1 MRSRGSVVLKR
12 ISNTPSVS
20 ILPGE
25 RVFHKLSDG
34 TYEPATITLEA
45 VVQNV
50 DNPKYQWGRIVGGSF
65 RPYSVVYSHMI
76 ASPVHAGVVAVK
88 VTGDNV
94 PNAIIASE
102 VLTIVED
109 GVSPVQYK
117 IVVSQLNRV
126 VDSISCDAYG
136 NPKIYYQAT
145 AYLYKITGNT
155 EVLCEDFYCV
165 VVYYKNGTQ
174 SDASVSTSPSGSY
187 TFDVSG
193 DYDLI
198 HVGFIDSPSGK
209 VIIDTSLAKVYD
221 GAPAVQYSIDILQN
235 GKPVNTIASDAE
247 GYPKLEP
254 TAFAR
259 LYKKVGNDE
268 RTICS
273 DFYCKVVSMNTD
285 DNVSNEEE
293 SGVPVSDYEF
303 EVADNYYDS
312 FAVSFF
318 DKASKK
324 TVAEISISRTFD
336 GSTGESGYT
345 YRSRGM
351 FTTGETYV
359 WNSEYRDIV
368 FSWFNNK
375 LYAFRVKN
383 KGASVTVPPTS
394 SNGDD
399 NWDDASELEFVAT
412 DLLLAQDAVVNVI
425 GTSKIFIGE
434 LDKTEGWEITKGAI
448 RHSATGLELT
458 KDGKLLSPKDGIK
471 IGTQSVEEMLDGI
484 QVGSRNYAHGTSGEW
499 GKSVALQNALNQVID
514 LHPCYLADLKVGDAV
529 YVSFDIE
536 FKNITKGPGAIVT
549 IQAPGNVTGWDDGGI
564 TMGDITQRLSA
575 GNGEA
580 HITLFNTVTAAH
592 LNNTI
597 WPMNARFDYM
607 SGSVRF
613 KNFKFGIG
621 NKSTDWSPAPEDFVE
636 TGIDISNRKI
646 TLKADTTVFKNNAG
660 EDIAVFEND
669 KIKASMIDV
678 DNLVAKKVETAI
690 DGKRIVIDPSTNS
703 LVVYDANDRKVI
715 SISYR
720 DINGAETSVPSI
732 KSYQYVNG
740 TLQAVT
746 SLEGSRLQ
754 VLSYANNNIAFAA
767 TISASGL
774 MISNNSNNYN
784 SLLSYDGLRLY
795 RDGSLYKSYT

>member
-324 TVAEISISRTFD
+324 TVAESSISRTFD

-678 DNLVAKKVETAI
+678 DNLEAKKVKSVDSYNTKLTLDAMGLNVGTASSRNLI
-690 DGKRIVIDPSTNS
+690 ELKWGEQGPFSFGTGRLVLREAALSSVVEAIFTGNALEFHVGGRVRARLSANGLVFYNS
-703 LVVYDANDRKVI
+703 SGNI
-715 SISYR
+715 
-720 DINGAETSVPSI
+720 T
-732 KSYQYVNG
+732 KSYMAQ
-740 TLQAVT
+740 
-746 SLEGSRLQ
+746 
-754 VLSYANNNIAFAA
+754 
-767 TISASGL
+767 
-774 MISNNSNNYN
+774 
-784 SLLSYDGLRLY
+784 
-795 RDGSLYKSYT
+795 

>member
-1 MRSRGSVVLKR
+1 MTKVKGGVPIRRVPR
-12 ISNTPSVS
+12 TPSVV
-20 ILPGE
+20 IQAGQ
-25 RVFHKLSDG
+25 RVFHKLPDG

-65 RPYSVVYSHMI
+65 QPYSVVYSHMI
-76 ASPVHAGVVAVK
+76 ASPAHAGVVAVK

-117 IVVSQLNRV
+117 IVVKQLDRIV
-126 VDSISCDAYG
+126 TSISCDANG
-136 NPKIYYQAT
+136 NPKLYYQAT

-193 DYDLI
+193 DYDSMRI
-198 HVGFIDSPSGK
+198 AFVNGDDIVVETTVP
-209 VIIDTSLAKVYD
+209 KVYD
-221 GAPAVQYSIDILQN
+221 GSQGIP
-235 GKPVNTIASDAE
+235 
-247 GYPKLEP
+247 
-254 TAFAR
+254 
-259 LYKKVGNDE
+259 
-268 RTICS
+268 
-273 DFYCKVVSMNTD
+273 
-285 DNVSNEEE
+285 
-293 SGVPVSDYEF
+293 
-303 EVADNYYDS
+303 
-312 FAVSFF
+312 
-318 DKASKK
+318 
-324 TVAEISISRTFD
+324 
-336 GSTGESGYT
+336 GSSGYT
-345 YRSRGM
+345 YRPRGM
-351 FTTGETYV
+351 FTPGDTYV
-359 WNSEYRDIV
+359 YNDMYRDIV
-368 FSWFNNK
+368 LSWFNSR
-375 LYAFRVKN
+375 LHTFRVKV
-383 KGASVTVPPTS
+383 KGSSVTVRPTS

-399 NWDDASELEFVAT
+399 NWEVANELKFIAT
-412 DLLLAQDAVVNVI
+412 DLLLAQNAVIDVL
-425 GTSKIFIGE
+425 GSSKIFVGE
-434 LDKTEGWEITKGAI
+434 LDNTEGWEITKGAI

-660 EDIAVFEND
+660 EDIAIFDEHG
-669 KIKASMIDV
+669 I
-678 DNLVAKKVETAI
+678 VAKKVETSI
-690 DGKRIVIDPSTNS
+690 DGKRIIISPDTSSLLMVDSLGNKALEIRFPTWASGSTSAFGSYITIKSHRTAMQVGESLPWDSTIVISDEEISMEGTYNEYGVS
-703 LVVYDANDRKVI
+703 GTVKRKVSINPYGI
-715 SISYR
+715 SFYK
-720 DINGAETSVPSI
+720 N
-732 KSYQYVNG
+732 
-740 TLQAVT
+740 
-746 SLEGSRLQ
+746 
-754 VLSYANNNIAFAA
+754 
-767 TISASGL
+767 
-774 MISNNSNNYN
+774 
-784 SLLSYDGLRLY
+784 
-795 RDGSLYKSYT
+795 GSLKKTYNNE

>member
-259 LYKKVGNDE
+259 LYKKVGNGE

-678 DNLVAKKVETAI
+678 DNLEAKKVKSVDSYNTKLTLDAMGLNVGTASSRNLI
-690 DGKRIVIDPSTNS
+690 ELKWGEQGPFSFGTGRLVLREAALSSVVEAIFTGNALEFHVGGRVRARLSANGLVFYNS
-703 LVVYDANDRKVI
+703 SGNI
-715 SISYR
+715 
-720 DINGAETSVPSI
+720 T
-732 KSYQYVNG
+732 KSYMAQ
-740 TLQAVT
+740 
-746 SLEGSRLQ
+746 
-754 VLSYANNNIAFAA
+754 
-767 TISASGL
+767 
-774 MISNNSNNYN
+774 
-784 SLLSYDGLRLY
+784 
-795 RDGSLYKSYT
+795 

>member
-259 LYKKVGNDE
+259 LYKKVGNGE

-324 TVAEISISRTFD
+324 TVAESSISRTFD

-412 DLLLAQDAVVNVI
+412 DLLLAQNAIVN
-425 GTSKIFIGE
+425 
-434 LDKTEGWEITKGAI
+434 
-448 RHSATGLELT
+448 
-458 KDGKLLSPKDGIK
+458 LLQGNE
-471 IGTQSVEEMLDGI
+471 VRVLDG
-484 QVGSRNYAHGTSGEW
+484 N
-499 GKSVALQNALNQVID
+499 
-514 LHPCYLADLKVGDAV
+514 
-529 YVSFDIE
+529 
-536 FKNITKGPGAIVT
+536 
-549 IQAPGNVTGWDDGGI
+549 GI
-564 TMGDITQRLSA
+564 ATA
-575 GNGEA
+575 G
-580 HITLFNTVTAAH
+580 
-592 LNNTI
+592 
-597 WPMNARFDYM
+597 M
-607 SGSVRF
+607 SGSGSGDSGIRF
-613 KNFKFGIG
+613 YAGSDDPQTAPFRVDENGKVIANNIVAYGSVATPFIEITDDNYEEYSVMYPDNTGIFINISNKHGFNYKIG
-621 NKSTDWSPAPEDFVE
+621 NHLSIEPVVISLPYDYDNDGVE
-636 TGIDISNRKI
+636 VNIASYRTLISYAIIVGAYDINKQKEKNIILNPIDLVRLKCVVLERGNSN
-646 TLKADTTVFKNNAG
+646 DSD
-660 EDIAVFEND
+660 DIKKQ
-669 KIKASMIDV
+669 KIKWIHLSGGSS
-678 DNLVAKKVETAI
+678 NL
-690 DGKRIVIDPSTNS
+690 
-703 LVVYDANDRKVI
+703 
-715 SISYR
+715 
-720 DINGAETSVPSI
+720 
-732 KSYQYVNG
+732 
-740 TLQAVT
+740 
-746 SLEGSRLQ
+746 
-754 VLSYANNNIAFAA
+754 
-767 TISASGL
+767 
-774 MISNNSNNYN
+774 
-784 SLLSYDGLRLY
+784 
-795 RDGSLYKSYT
+795 

>member
-145 AYLYKITGNT
+145 AYLYKIIGNT

-187 TFDVSG
+187 TFNVSG

-198 HVGFIDSPSGK
+198 HVGFIDSEAGK
-209 VIIDTSLAKVYD
+209 VIIETGLAKVYD
-221 GAPAVQYSIDILQN
+221 GAPAVQYSIEILQN

-324 TVAEISISRTFD
+324 TVAESSISRTFD

-678 DNLVAKKVETAI
+678 DNLEAKKVKSVDSYNTKLTLDAMGLNVGTASSRNLI
-690 DGKRIVIDPSTNS
+690 ELKWGEQGPFSFGTGRLVLREAALSSVVEAIFTGNALEFHVGGRVRARLSANGLVFYNS
-703 LVVYDANDRKVI
+703 SGNI
-715 SISYR
+715 
-720 DINGAETSVPSI
+720 T
-732 KSYQYVNG
+732 KSYMAQ
-740 TLQAVT
+740 
-746 SLEGSRLQ
+746 
-754 VLSYANNNIAFAA
+754 
-767 TISASGL
+767 
-774 MISNNSNNYN
+774 
-784 SLLSYDGLRLY
+784 
-795 RDGSLYKSYT
+795 

>member
-65 RPYSVVYSHMI
+65 RPHSVVYSHMI

-145 AYLYKITGNT
+145 AYLYKIIGNT

-187 TFDVSG
+187 TFNVSG

-198 HVGFIDSPSGK
+198 HVGFIDSEAGK
-209 VIIDTSLAKVYD
+209 VIIETGLAKVYD
-221 GAPAVQYSIDILQN
+221 GAPAVQYSIEILQN

-324 TVAEISISRTFD
+324 TVAESSISRTFD

-678 DNLVAKKVETAI
+678 DNLEAKKVKSVDSYNTKLTLDAMGLNVGTASSRNLI
-690 DGKRIVIDPSTNS
+690 ELKWGEQGPFSFGTGRLVLREAALSSVVEAIFTGNALEFHVGGRVRARLSANGLVFYNS
-703 LVVYDANDRKVI
+703 SGNI
-715 SISYR
+715 
-720 DINGAETSVPSI
+720 T
-732 KSYQYVNG
+732 KSYMAQ
-740 TLQAVT
+740 
-746 SLEGSRLQ
+746 
-754 VLSYANNNIAFAA
+754 
-767 TISASGL
+767 
-774 MISNNSNNYN
+774 
-784 SLLSYDGLRLY
+784 
-795 RDGSLYKSYT
+795 

>member
-209 VIIDTSLAKVYD
+209 VIIDTGLAKVYD

-259 LYKKVGNDE
+259 LYKKVGNGE

-324 TVAEISISRTFD
+324 TVAESSISRTFD

-351 FTTGETYV
+351 FTSGETYV

-678 DNLVAKKVETAI
+678 DNLEAKKVKSVDSYNTKLTLDAMGLNVGTASSRNLI
-690 DGKRIVIDPSTNS
+690 ELKWGEQGPFSFGTGRLVLREAALSSVVEAIFTGNALEFHVGGRVRARLSANGLVFYNS
-703 LVVYDANDRKVI
+703 SGNI
-715 SISYR
+715 
-720 DINGAETSVPSI
+720 T
-732 KSYQYVNG
+732 KSYMAQ
-740 TLQAVT
+740 
-746 SLEGSRLQ
+746 
-754 VLSYANNNIAFAA
+754 
-767 TISASGL
+767 
-774 MISNNSNNYN
+774 
-784 SLLSYDGLRLY
+784 
-795 RDGSLYKSYT
+795 

>member
-174 SDASVSTSPSGSY
+174 SNASVSTSPSGSY

-412 DLLLAQDAVVNVI
+412 DLLLAQNAIVN
-425 GTSKIFIGE
+425 
-434 LDKTEGWEITKGAI
+434 
-448 RHSATGLELT
+448 
-458 KDGKLLSPKDGIK
+458 LLQGNE
-471 IGTQSVEEMLDGI
+471 VRVLDG
-484 QVGSRNYAHGTSGEW
+484 N
-499 GKSVALQNALNQVID
+499 
-514 LHPCYLADLKVGDAV
+514 
-529 YVSFDIE
+529 
-536 FKNITKGPGAIVT
+536 
-549 IQAPGNVTGWDDGGI
+549 GI
-564 TMGDITQRLSA
+564 ATA
-575 GNGEA
+575 G
-580 HITLFNTVTAAH
+580 
-592 LNNTI
+592 
-597 WPMNARFDYM
+597 M
-607 SGSVRF
+607 SGSGSGDSGIRF
-613 KNFKFGIG
+613 YAGSDDPQTAPFRVDENGKVIANNIVAYGSVATPFIEITDDNYEEYSVMYPDNTGIFINISNKHGFNYKIG
-621 NKSTDWSPAPEDFVE
+621 NHLSIEPVVISLPYDYDNDGVE
-636 TGIDISNRKI
+636 VNIASYRTLISYAIIVGAYDINKQKEKNIILNPIDLVRLKCVVLERGNSN
-646 TLKADTTVFKNNAG
+646 DSD
-660 EDIAVFEND
+660 DIKKQ
-669 KIKASMIDV
+669 KIKWIHLSGGSS
-678 DNLVAKKVETAI
+678 NL
-690 DGKRIVIDPSTNS
+690 
-703 LVVYDANDRKVI
+703 
-715 SISYR
+715 
-720 DINGAETSVPSI
+720 
-732 KSYQYVNG
+732 
-740 TLQAVT
+740 
-746 SLEGSRLQ
+746 
-754 VLSYANNNIAFAA
+754 
-767 TISASGL
+767 
-774 MISNNSNNYN
+774 
-784 SLLSYDGLRLY
+784 
-795 RDGSLYKSYT
+795 

>member
-25 RVFHKLSDG
+25 RVFHKLPDG

-50 DNPKYQWGRIVGGSF
+50 DNPKYQWGHIVGGSF
-65 RPYSVVYSHMI
+65 LPYSVVYSHMI

-88 VTGDNV
+88 VTGDNI

-102 VLTIVED
+102 TLTIVED

-117 IVVSQLNRV
+117 IVVNQLNRV

-273 DFYCKVVSMNTD
+273 DFYCKVVSINTD
-285 DNVSNEEE
+285 ANISSEEE

-318 DKASKK
+318 DKTSKK
-324 TVAEISISRTFD
+324 TVAESSISRTFD

-351 FTTGETYV
+351 FTTGEIYV

-383 KGASVTVPPTS
+383 KGTSVTVPPTS

-434 LDKTEGWEITKGAI
+434 LDKTEGWEMTKGTI
-448 RHSATGLELT
+448 KHTGTGLELT
-458 KDGKLLSPKDGIK
+458 ADGKLSA
-471 IGTQSVEEMLDGI
+471 QE
-484 QVGSRNYAHGTSGEW
+484 
-499 GKSVALQNALNQVID
+499 
-514 LHPCYLADLKVGDAV
+514 
-529 YVSFDIE
+529 
-536 FKNITKGPGAIVT
+536 
-549 IQAPGNVTGWDDGGI
+549 GGI
-564 TMGDITQRLSA
+564 TIGTKSVEDLAQSAVDGVQIGGRNYLLKPESNNGWDLGEWNASGYSLTFLGTAWKPVRSNAINVAKGETYTLSLDVDSSDKPSA
-575 GNGEA
+575 
-580 HITLFNTVTAAH
+580 FNIQIAYFNDGSFIQIVASVVQ
-592 LNNTI
+592 LGQNVI
-597 WPMNARFDYM
+597 VFDTNSAQYSQIKISIYNVD
-607 SGSVRF
+607 SGSHSIGL
-613 KNFKFGIG
+613 KNMKLEKG
-621 NKSTDWSPAPEDFVE
+621 NKATDWTPAPEDYVE
-636 TGIDISNRKI
+636 TGIDIQNRKI
-646 TLKADTTVFKNNAG
+646 ILKADTTVFKNNAG
-660 EDIAVFEND
+660 EDIAIFEDD

-690 DGKRIVIDPSTNS
+690 DGKRFVIDPSTNS

-715 SISYR
+715 SISYT

-767 TISASGL
+767 TISAAGL

>member
-25 RVFHKLSDG
+25 RVFHKLPDG

-50 DNPKYQWGRIVGGSF
+50 DNPKYQWGHIVGGSF

-88 VTGDNV
+88 VTGDNI
-94 PNAIIASE
+94 PNALIASE
-102 VLTIVED
+102 TLTIVED

-117 IVVSQLNRV
+117 IVINQLNRV

-221 GAPAVQYSIDILQN
+221 GTPAVQYSIDILQN

-268 RTICS
+268 RTVCS

-285 DNVSNEEE
+285 DDISDEEE

-324 TVAEISISRTFD
+324 TVAESSISRTFD

-383 KGASVTVPPTS
+383 KGTSVTVPPTS

-412 DLLLAQDAVVNVI
+412 DLLLAQNAIVN
-425 GTSKIFIGE
+425 
-434 LDKTEGWEITKGAI
+434 
-448 RHSATGLELT
+448 
-458 KDGKLLSPKDGIK
+458 LLQGNE
-471 IGTQSVEEMLDGI
+471 VRVLDG
-484 QVGSRNYAHGTSGEW
+484 N
-499 GKSVALQNALNQVID
+499 
-514 LHPCYLADLKVGDAV
+514 
-529 YVSFDIE
+529 
-536 FKNITKGPGAIVT
+536 
-549 IQAPGNVTGWDDGGI
+549 GI
-564 TMGDITQRLSA
+564 ATA
-575 GNGEA
+575 G
-580 HITLFNTVTAAH
+580 
-592 LNNTI
+592 
-597 WPMNARFDYM
+597 M
-607 SGSVRF
+607 SGSGSGDSGIRF
-613 KNFKFGIG
+613 YAGSDNPQTAPFRVDENGKVIANNIVAYGSVATPFIEITDDNYEEYSVMYPDNTGIFINISNKHGFNYKIG
-621 NKSTDWSPAPEDFVE
+621 NHLSIEPV
-636 TGIDISNRKI
+636 
-646 TLKADTTVFKNNAG
+646 
-660 EDIAVFEND
+660 
-669 KIKASMIDV
+669 
-678 DNLVAKKVETAI
+678 
-690 DGKRIVIDPSTNS
+690 
-703 LVVYDANDRKVI
+703 VI
-715 SISYR
+715 SLPYDYDNDGVEVNIASYRTLISYAIIVGAY
-720 DINGAETSVPSI
+720 DINKQKEKNIILNPIDLVRL
-732 KSYQYVNG
+732 KCV
-740 TLQAVT
+740 V
-746 SLEGSRLQ
+746 LERG
-754 VLSYANNNIAFAA
+754 
-767 TISASGL
+767 
-774 MISNNSNNYN
+774 NSNDSDDIKKQNIKWIH
-784 SLLSYDGLRLY
+784 LSG
-795 RDGSLYKSYT
+795 GASN

>member
-187 TFDVSG
+187 TFNVSG

-198 HVGFIDSPSGK
+198 HVGFIDSEAGK
-209 VIIDTSLAKVYD
+209 VIIETGLAKVYD
-221 GAPAVQYSIDILQN
+221 GAPAVQYSIEILQN

-324 TVAEISISRTFD
+324 TVAESSISRTFD

-678 DNLVAKKVETAI
+678 DNLEAKKVKSVDSYNTKLTLDAMGLNVGTASSRNLI
-690 DGKRIVIDPSTNS
+690 ELKWGEQGPFSFGTGRLVLREAALSSVVEAIFTGNALEFHVGGRVRARLSANGLVFYNS
-703 LVVYDANDRKVI
+703 SGNI
-715 SISYR
+715 
-720 DINGAETSVPSI
+720 T
-732 KSYQYVNG
+732 KSYMAQ
-740 TLQAVT
+740 
-746 SLEGSRLQ
+746 
-754 VLSYANNNIAFAA
+754 
-767 TISASGL
+767 
-774 MISNNSNNYN
+774 
-784 SLLSYDGLRLY
+784 
-795 RDGSLYKSYT
+795 

>member
-259 LYKKVGNDE
+259 LYKKVGNGE

-660 EDIAVFEND
+660 EDIAIFDEHG
-669 KIKASMIDV
+669 I
-678 DNLVAKKVETAI
+678 VAKKVETSI
-690 DGKRIVIDPSTNS
+690 DGKRIIISPDTSSLLMVDSLGNKALEIRFPTWASGSTSAFGSYITIKSHRTAMQVGESLPWDSTIVISDEEISMEGTYNEYGVS
-703 LVVYDANDRKVI
+703 GTVKRKVSINPYGI
-715 SISYR
+715 SFYK
-720 DINGAETSVPSI
+720 N
-732 KSYQYVNG
+732 
-740 TLQAVT
+740 
-746 SLEGSRLQ
+746 
-754 VLSYANNNIAFAA
+754 
-767 TISASGL
+767 
-774 MISNNSNNYN
+774 
-784 SLLSYDGLRLY
+784 
-795 RDGSLYKSYT
+795 GSLKKTYNNE

>member
-25 RVFHKLSDG
+25 RVFHKLPDG

-45 VVQNV
+45 AAYNV
-50 DNPKYQWGRIVGGSF
+50 DNPKYQWGHIVGGSF

-88 VTGDNV
+88 VTGDNI

-102 VLTIVED
+102 TLTIVED

-117 IVVSQLNRV
+117 IVVNQLNRV

-198 HVGFIDSPSGK
+198 HVGFIDSEAGK

-235 GKPVNTIASDAE
+235 GKPVSTIASDAE

-268 RTICS
+268 RTVCS

-285 DNVSNEEE
+285 DDISDEEE

-324 TVAEISISRTFD
+324 TVAESLISRTFD

-351 FTTGETYV
+351 FTVGETYV

-412 DLLLAQDAVVNVI
+412 DLLLAQNAIVN
-425 GTSKIFIGE
+425 
-434 LDKTEGWEITKGAI
+434 
-448 RHSATGLELT
+448 
-458 KDGKLLSPKDGIK
+458 LLQGNE
-471 IGTQSVEEMLDGI
+471 VRVLDG
-484 QVGSRNYAHGTSGEW
+484 N
-499 GKSVALQNALNQVID
+499 
-514 LHPCYLADLKVGDAV
+514 
-529 YVSFDIE
+529 
-536 FKNITKGPGAIVT
+536 
-549 IQAPGNVTGWDDGGI
+549 GI
-564 TMGDITQRLSA
+564 ATA
-575 GNGEA
+575 G
-580 HITLFNTVTAAH
+580 
-592 LNNTI
+592 
-597 WPMNARFDYM
+597 M
-607 SGSVRF
+607 SGSGSGDSGIRF
-613 KNFKFGIG
+613 YAGSDDPQTAPFRVDENGKVIANDIVAYGSVATPFIEITDDNYEEYSVMYPDNTGIFINISNKHGFNYKIG
-621 NKSTDWSPAPEDFVE
+621 NHLSIEPVV
-636 TGIDISNRKI
+636 ISLPYDYDYDGAEVNIASYR
-646 TLKADTTVFKNNAG
+646 TL
-660 EDIAVFEND
+660 I
-669 KIKASMIDV
+669 SY
-678 DNLVAKKVETAI
+678 AI
-690 DGKRIVIDPSTNS
+690 IVG
-703 LVVYDANDRKVI
+703 VYDINKQKEINVILNPIDLVRLKCVVLERGNLND
-715 SISYR
+715 SD
-720 DINGAETSVPSI
+720 DIKKQNIKWIHLSGGA
-732 KSYQYVNG
+732 
-740 TLQAVT
+740 
-746 SLEGSRLQ
+746 
-754 VLSYANNNIAFAA
+754 
-767 TISASGL
+767 
-774 MISNNSNNYN
+774 SN
-784 SLLSYDGLRLY
+784 
-795 RDGSLYKSYT
+795 

>member
-1 MRSRGSVVLKR
+1 MTKVKGGVPIRRVPR
-12 ISNTPSVS
+12 TPSVV
-20 ILPGE
+20 IQAGQ

-117 IVVSQLNRV
+117 VVVKQLDRIVT
-126 VDSISCDAYG
+126 SISCDANG
-136 NPKIYYQAT
+136 NPKLYYQAT

-198 HVGFIDSPSGK
+198 HVGFIDPPSGK
-209 VIIDTSLAKVYD
+209 VIIDTGLAKVYD

-247 GYPKLEP
+247 GSPKLEP

-259 LYKKVGNDE
+259 LYKKVGNGE

-285 DNVSNEEE
+285 VDISSEEE

-324 TVAEISISRTFD
+324 TVAEITALRTYD
-336 GSTGESGYT
+336 GTEGKPGENGIPGCAIRRSEWKSGI
-345 YRSRGM
+345 
-351 FTTGETYV
+351 
-359 WNSEYRDIV
+359 EYRNDEGL
-368 FSWFNNK
+368 K
-375 LYAFRVKN
+375 
-383 KGASVTVPPTS
+383 TVNTRYI
-394 SNGDD
+394 DTVLVR
-399 NWDDASELEFVAT
+399 A
-412 DLLLAQDAVVNVI
+412 
-425 GTSKIFIGE
+425 K
-434 LDKTEGWEITKGAI
+434 
-448 RHSATGLELT
+448 
-458 KDGKLLSPKDGIK
+458 
-471 IGTQSVEEMLDGI
+471 
-484 QVGSRNYAHGTSGEW
+484 
-499 GKSVALQNALNQVID
+499 NALGWRGYKCLQT
-514 LHPCYLADLKVGDAV
+514 H
-529 YVSFDIE
+529 VSTND
-536 FKNITKGPGAIVT
+536 N
-549 IQAPGNVTGWDDGGI
+549 APGNTDYWEEFP
-564 TMGDITQRLSA
+564 T
-575 GNGEA
+575 
-580 HITLFNTVTAAH
+580 NTVGILAS
-592 LNNTI
+592 LI
-597 WPMNARFDYM
+597 IARDAKLDFL
-607 SGSVRF
+607 SG
-613 KNFKFGIG
+613 NEI
-621 NKSTDWSPAPEDFVE
+621 
-636 TGIDISNRKI
+636 
-646 TLKADTTVFKNNAG
+646 
-660 EDIAVFEND
+660 
-669 KIKASMIDV
+669 
-678 DNLVAKKVETAI
+678 
-690 DGKRIVIDPSTNS
+690 RI
-703 LVVYDANDRKVI
+703 LDANDKVTAGVSGSGSGDSGIRFYAGSDNPQTAPFRVDENGKFVAVDGEFKGKVTADSGEIGGFSITNSSVGSDKNGDKMVLTRNGLTFKGGTKNVGIGDTLPDSTGASNMVAGVFETKIDTGDIQQTGLSTLYAKTSGGMRGVAI
-715 SISYR
+715 S
-720 DINGAETSVPSI
+720 
-732 KSYQYVNG
+732 
-740 TLQAVT
+740 AVT
-746 SLEGSRLQ
+746 DDRDKDIAISFKGGINTNGIARKGE
-754 VLSYANNNIAFAA
+754 SYGDLGLTGVYTIEKAWHAAANRWAKTSFHFV
-767 TISASGL
+767 
-774 MISNNSNNYN
+774 
-784 SLLSYDGLRLY
+784 DGILVRVY
-795 RDGSLYKSYT
+795 FDTPY

>member
-34 TYEPATITLEA
+34 TYEPATITLES

-145 AYLYKITGNT
+145 AYLYKIIGNT

-187 TFDVSG
+187 TFNVSG

-198 HVGFIDSPSGK
+198 HVGFIDSEAGK
-209 VIIDTSLAKVYD
+209 VIIETGLAKVYD
-221 GAPAVQYSIDILQN
+221 GAPAVQYSIEILQN

-324 TVAEISISRTFD
+324 TVAESSISRTFD

-678 DNLVAKKVETAI
+678 DNLEAKKVKSVDSYNTKLTLDAMGLNVGTASSRNLI
-690 DGKRIVIDPSTNS
+690 ELKWGEQGPFSFGTGRLVLREAALSSVVEAIFTGNALEFHVGGRVRARLSANGLVFYNS
-703 LVVYDANDRKVI
+703 SGNI
-715 SISYR
+715 
-720 DINGAETSVPSI
+720 T
-732 KSYQYVNG
+732 KSYMAQ
-740 TLQAVT
+740 
-746 SLEGSRLQ
+746 
-754 VLSYANNNIAFAA
+754 
-767 TISASGL
+767 
-774 MISNNSNNYN
+774 
-784 SLLSYDGLRLY
+784 
-795 RDGSLYKSYT
+795 

>member
-145 AYLYKITGNT
+145 AYLYKIIGNT

-187 TFDVSG
+187 TFNVSG

-198 HVGFIDSPSGK
+198 HVGFIDSEAGK
-209 VIIDTSLAKVYD
+209 VIIETGLAKVYD
-221 GAPAVQYSIDILQN
+221 GAPAVQYSIEILQN

-324 TVAEISISRTFD
+324 TVAESSISRTFD

-669 KIKASMIDV
+669 KIKA
-678 DNLVAKKVETAI
+678 
-690 DGKRIVIDPSTNS
+690 
-703 LVVYDANDRKVI
+703 
-715 SISYR
+715 
-720 DINGAETSVPSI
+720 
-732 KSYQYVNG
+732 
-740 TLQAVT
+740 
-746 SLEGSRLQ
+746 
-754 VLSYANNNIAFAA
+754 
-767 TISASGL
+767 
-774 MISNNSNNYN
+774 
-784 SLLSYDGLRLY
+784 
-795 RDGSLYKSYT
+795 

>member
-109 GVSPVQYK
+109 GMSPVQYK
-117 IVVSQLNRV
+117 IVVKQLDRIV
-126 VDSISCDAYG
+126 TSISCDANG
-136 NPKIYYQAT
+136 SPKLYYQAT

-198 HVGFIDSPSGK
+198 HVGFIDSSSGK
-209 VIIDTSLAKVYD
+209 VIIDTGLAKVYD

-247 GYPKLEP
+247 GYPKLEL

-268 RTICS
+268 RTLCS
-273 DFYCKVVSMNTD
+273 DFYCKVVSIYTEG
-285 DNVSNEEE
+285 NVSSEEE

-318 DKASKK
+318 DKTSKK
-324 TVAEISISRTFD
+324 TVAEITVLRTYD
-336 GSTGESGYT
+336 GTEGKPGENGIPGCAIRRSEWKSGI
-345 YRSRGM
+345 
-351 FTTGETYV
+351 
-359 WNSEYRDIV
+359 EYRNDEGL
-368 FSWFNNK
+368 K
-375 LYAFRVKN
+375 
-383 KGASVTVPPTS
+383 TVNTRYI
-394 SNGDD
+394 DTVLVR
-399 NWDDASELEFVAT
+399 A
-412 DLLLAQDAVVNVI
+412 
-425 GTSKIFIGE
+425 K
-434 LDKTEGWEITKGAI
+434 
-448 RHSATGLELT
+448 
-458 KDGKLLSPKDGIK
+458 
-471 IGTQSVEEMLDGI
+471 
-484 QVGSRNYAHGTSGEW
+484 
-499 GKSVALQNALNQVID
+499 NALGWRGYKCLQT
-514 LHPCYLADLKVGDAV
+514 H
-529 YVSFDIE
+529 VSTND
-536 FKNITKGPGAIVT
+536 N
-549 IQAPGNVTGWDDGGI
+549 APGNTDYWEEFP
-564 TMGDITQRLSA
+564 T
-575 GNGEA
+575 
-580 HITLFNTVTAAH
+580 NTVGILAS
-592 LNNTI
+592 LI
-597 WPMNARFDYM
+597 IARDAKLDFL
-607 SGSVRF
+607 SG
-613 KNFKFGIG
+613 NEI
-621 NKSTDWSPAPEDFVE
+621 
-636 TGIDISNRKI
+636 
-646 TLKADTTVFKNNAG
+646 
-660 EDIAVFEND
+660 
-669 KIKASMIDV
+669 
-678 DNLVAKKVETAI
+678 
-690 DGKRIVIDPSTNS
+690 RI
-703 LVVYDANDRKVI
+703 LDANDKVTAGVSGSGSGDSGIRFYAGSDNPQTAPFRVDENGKFVAVDGEFKGKVTADSGEIGGFSITNSSVGSDKNGDKMVLTRNGLTFKGGTKNVGIGDTLPDSTGASNMVAGVFETKIDTGDIQQTGLSTLYAKTSGGMRGVAI
-715 SISYR
+715 S
-720 DINGAETSVPSI
+720 
-732 KSYQYVNG
+732 
-740 TLQAVT
+740 AVT
-746 SLEGSRLQ
+746 DDRDKDIAISFKGGINTNGIARKGE
-754 VLSYANNNIAFAA
+754 SYGDLGLTGVYTIEKAWHAAANRWAKTSFHFV
-767 TISASGL
+767 
-774 MISNNSNNYN
+774 
-784 SLLSYDGLRLY
+784 DGILVRVY
-795 RDGSLYKSYT
+795 FDTPY

>member
-678 DNLVAKKVETAI
+678 DNLEAKKVKSVDSYNTKLTLDAMGLNVGTASSRNLI
-690 DGKRIVIDPSTNS
+690 ELKWGEQGPFSFGTGRLVLREAALSSVVEAIFTGNALEFHVGGRVRARLSANGLVFYNS
-703 LVVYDANDRKVI
+703 SGNI
-715 SISYR
+715 
-720 DINGAETSVPSI
+720 T
-732 KSYQYVNG
+732 KSYMAQ
-740 TLQAVT
+740 
-746 SLEGSRLQ
+746 
-754 VLSYANNNIAFAA
+754 
-767 TISASGL
+767 
-774 MISNNSNNYN
+774 
-784 SLLSYDGLRLY
+784 
-795 RDGSLYKSYT
+795 